1 MILKND
7 KNNEKNFI
15 NIEYLK
21 NRNKL
26 LNFLR
31 SINYKLDFNSQ
42 TFYLSLLYL
51 DKIFELNDIKI
62 IKDKDFHLISLS
74 CLILASKF
82 NENDPHV
89 PDLQSFINCYKDV
102 LKKKTTF
109 YKFTVKDLRE
119 SEMKTL
125 KLLKYKLNY
134 YSIYH
139 YLIFFFC
146 HGIIFK
152 ETLFKYK
159 NEKQISKRKIL
170 EKIYIRGREILDFVV
185 EDNKNYIY
193 INNEKNYLC
202 AYLIL
207 KYSIENVLEIKLEE
221 NEDVFKLIYQFKY
234 NDTKN
239 IKKEKEFLR
248 NNKIIENED
257 EKYFHEIKKIII
269 IIINSKFKK
278 RTVTARSTLDIRA
291 SMNNKKEENNNNI
304 IINNNINNNNNN
316 NNNNNIN
323 NININN
329 NNNNNNINNNNNND
343 NNNNNNKL
351 ITNENIKEKIRNKSI
366 FKKNEENGL
375 ISKIKKEYN
384 NTHSFKNMR
393 FHSKSQE
400 KIDIEKLI
408 NQYKP
413 IINEMNNEKIIK
425 EEKDET
431 DETIEIK
438 NNRKRNRLN
447 NLKDIQKEN
456 NNNKFFGRQS
466 LFNSNKNNFKR
477 TIPLHFKNI
486 YQTKKNIII
495 EPEKTFNNIIIK
507 NKIEEKNKTNVPE
520 LDLTSETEASSNNIK
535 INNIKS
541 KINKNKIFNKFN
553 FEQKLDFKININN
566 D

>member
-1 MILKND
+1 MILIND
-7 KNNEKNFI
+7 KNNENNFV

-26 LNFLR
+26 INFLR
-31 SINYKLDFNSQ
+31 NINYKLDFNSQ
-42 TFYLSLLYL
+42 TFYLSLIYL
-51 DKIFELNDIKI
+51 DKIFEKNDIKN
-62 IKDKDFHLISLS
+62 IKDKDFHLFSLS

-89 PDLQSFINCYKDV
+89 PDLQSFLNCYKDV

-109 YKFTVKDLRE
+109 YKFTTKDLRE
-119 SEMKTL
+119 SEMNIL

-134 YSIYH
+134 FSIYH

-146 HGIIFK
+146 HGILFK

-159 NEKQISKRKIL
+159 NEKQLSKRKIL

-185 EDNKNYIY
+185 EDNKNYTY

-207 KYSIENVLEIKLEE
+207 KYSIENVLEIKLED
-221 NEDVFKLIYQFKY
+221 NEDIFKLIYHFKY

-239 IKKEKEFLR
+239 IKNEEENLK
-248 NNKIIENED
+248 NNQIIETED

-269 IIINSKFKK
+269 LIINSKFKK
-278 RTVTARSTLDIRA
+278 RTVTARSTLDIKA
-291 SMNNKKEENNNNI
+291 SIKNKKEENNNKLT
-304 IINNNINNNNNN
+304 NNE
-316 NNNNNIN
+316 
-323 NININN
+323 
-329 NNNNNNINNNNNND
+329 
-343 NNNNNNKL
+343 NNNK
-351 ITNENIKEKIRNKSI
+351 ENIIKEKLRYKSI
-366 FKKNEENGL
+366 FKKNEENN
-375 ISKIKKEYN
+375 IIKPIEFNNNNNNNNKKEKN

-400 KIDIEKLI
+400 KIDIEKII

-413 IINEMNNEKIIK
+413 IINEINNEKIIK
-425 EEKDET
+425 EEKEEN

-447 NLKDIQKEN
+447 NLKEIQKDN
-456 NNNKFFGRQS
+456 NNRFFGRQS
-466 LFNSNKNNFKR
+466 LFISNKNSFKR
-477 TIPLHFKNI
+477 SIPLHFKNI
-486 YQTKKNIII
+486 YQTKKNITIQ
-495 EPEKTFNNIIIK
+495 PEKTFNNIIIK
-507 NKIEEKNKTNVPE
+507 NKIEENNKTNVPE

-541 KINKNKIFNKFN
+541 KINKDKILNKN
-553 FEQKLDFKININN
+553 FEKLNIKINFNN
-566 D
+566 N

>member
-234 NDTKN
+234 NDTKH
-239 IKKEKEFLR
+239 IKKEEEFLR

-269 IIINSKFKK
+269 IIINTKFKK
-278 RTVTARSTLDIRA
+278 RTVTARSTLDIKA
-291 SMNNKKEENNNNI
+291 SMNNKKEENNNNNI
-304 IINNNINNNNNN
+304 INNNNNN
-316 NNNNNIN
+316 NNNNKKNNITNIN
-323 NININN
+323 NINN
-329 NNNNNNINNNNNND
+329 NNNNNND

-507 NKIEEKNKTNVPE
+507 NKIEQNNKTNIPE